1 MTGNITYFGW
11 NNVTTTHIYIGICI
25 LLLYN
30 YIIFGDILSYLVNNN
45 CQIAKI
51 VTGCFYS
58 PNTDFIKNYVKLKGK
73 TVSNTYYLDSW
84 VQNKNFL
91 NQCKNELSF
100 EDGDESC
107 VINYWE
113 FYHIITHI
121 FIGLFGNFYISTTLG
136 IGFEIYEHY
145 VYDCAS
151 IFDLLFNLIGF
162 SIGYA
167 LRLTFNI

>member
-73 TVSNTYYLDSW
+73 TVRDRKSTR
-84 VQNKNFL
+84 L
-91 NQCKNELSF
+91 NS
-100 EDGDESC
+100 SHSS
-107 VINYWE
+107 V
-113 FYHIITHI
+113 
-121 FIGLFGNFYISTTLG
+121 SRMPSS
-136 IGFEIYEHY
+136 
-145 VYDCAS
+145 A
-151 IFDLLFNLIGF
+151 
-162 SIGYA
+162 
-167 LRLTFNI
+167 